1 LQNCLSNRGDVETA
15 SGEDRVNGTSYFT
28 VNPPQ
33 LKLYYS
39 PKACSLASHIALEES
54 GLPYEAVSVD
64 IRAGENVGANYL
76 KINPSGAVPA
86 LVAGNTVITESP
98 AILTYIADLAPETTL
113 IPRPGTRARAKAHE
127 WMNWISSSVH
137 VTYRSIFR
145 PQTYAGEDPHAIA
158 AVREHAKEK
167 LGRILV
173 EVEARLGDSLYT
185 LGSEFSVVDAYLF
198 VFYLWSFDER
208 IQTEL
213 PPRTRYG
220 TLATQVWSRPAVRTV
235 VAREHAVR
243 VYALPPEL
251 ASAWAVSK

>member
-1 LQNCLSNRGDVETA
+1 MQY
-15 SGEDRVNGTSYFT
+15 TSPEAF
-28 VNPPQ
+28 PPQ
-33 LKLYYS
+33 LTLYYS

-54 GLPYEAVSVD
+54 GLPYKAVSVD
-64 IRAGENVGANYL
+64 IRAGENVATKYL

-86 LVAGNTVITESP
+86 LGAGDTVITESQ
-98 AILTYIADLAPETTL
+98 AILTHIADLVPEREL
-113 IPRPGTRARAKAHE
+113 MPRPGTRARARAHE

-145 PQTYAGEDPHAIA
+145 PQTYAGDDPQAIA
-158 AVREHAKEK
+158 AVREHAKKK
-167 LGRILV
+167 LGKLLI
-173 EVEARLGDSLYT
+173 EVETRLGGSSYA

-213 PPRTRYG
+213 PPRDRYG
-220 TLATQVWSRPAVRTV
+220 ALAAQVWSRPAVRTV

-243 VYALPPEL
+243 AYALPPEL
-251 ASAWAVSK
+251 QE

>member
-1 LQNCLSNRGDVETA
+1 MHYAPTEV
-15 SGEDRVNGTSYFT
+15 F
-28 VNPPQ
+28 PPQ
-33 LKLYYS
+33 LTLYYS

-54 GLPYEAVSVD
+54 GLSYKAISVD
-64 IRAGENVGANYL
+64 IRAGENVEAKYL
-76 KINPSGAVPA
+76 KISPGGAVPA
-86 LVAGNTVITESP
+86 LGAGDTVITESQ
-98 AILTYIADLAPETTL
+98 AILTYIADLAPETPL

-127 WMNWISSSVH
+127 WMNWISSSLH

-145 PQTYAGEDPHAIA
+145 PQTYAGDDPTAII
-158 AVREHAKEK
+158 AVREHAKGK
-167 LGRILV
+167 LSKLLI
-173 EVEARLGDSLYT
+173 EVESRIGDSPYA

-208 IQTEL
+208 IQAEL

-220 TLATQVWSRPAVRTV
+220 TLAAHVWSRPAVRTV

-251 ASAWAVSK
+251 ASASAVEK

>member
-1 LQNCLSNRGDVETA
+1 MQH
-15 SGEDRVNGTSYFT
+15 TSKEAF
-28 VNPPQ
+28 PPE
-33 LKLYYS
+33 LTLYYS

-54 GLPYEAVSVD
+54 GLPYKAVSVD
-64 IRAGENVGANYL
+64 IRAGANVEAKYL

-86 LVAGNTVITESP
+86 LGAGNVVITESQ
-98 AILTYIADLAPETTL
+98 AILTYIADLVPEREL

-145 PQTYAGEDPHAIA
+145 PQTYAGDDSHAIG
-158 AVREHAKEK
+158 AVSEHAKKK
-167 LGRILV
+167 LGKLLI
-173 EVEARLGDSLYT
+173 EVDTRLGGAAYA

-213 PPRTRYG
+213 PPRPRYG
-220 TLATQVWSRPAVRTV
+220 TLAERVWSRPAVRTV

-243 VYALPPEL
+243 AYALPPEFTSSL
-251 ASAWAVSK
+251 AMVK

>member
-1 LQNCLSNRGDVETA
+1 MQHTYTEA
-15 SGEDRVNGTSYFT
+15 F
-28 VNPPQ
+28 PPQ
-33 LKLYYS
+33 LTLYYS

-54 GLPYEAVSVD
+54 GLLYKAVSVD
-64 IRAGENVGANYL
+64 IRAGANVEAQYL
-76 KINPSGAVPA
+76 KVNPSGAVPA
-86 LVAGNTVITESP
+86 LDAGDTVITESQ
-98 AILTYIADLAPETTL
+98 AILTYIADLVPEREL

-137 VTYRSIFR
+137 VAYRSIFR
-145 PQTYAGEDPHAIA
+145 PQIYAGDDSQAIA
-158 AVREHAKEK
+158 AVREHAKKK
-167 LGRILV
+167 LGKLLI
-173 EVEARLGDSLYT
+173 EVDTRLGGSSYA

-220 TLATQVWSRPAVRTV
+220 ILAERVWSRPSVRTV

-243 VYALPPEL
+243 TYALPPEFTPSL
-251 ASAWAVSK
+251 AMVK